1 MLRYLEY
8 SQLGLSAIQFRNNV
22 LIAHSLLLPFHCTL
36 FVWVVPSASG
46 GLCCRSRVEMIRRIG
61 YWMGVAILAGACSGC
76 GVLYTVMKSESK
88 LDRLAVP
95 MTKAEVIAQVGRPDR
110 VLRDDGHMLV
120 WEYSLTAR
128 KQWLYELALCPLS
141 MWVGGCLFYPFTN
154 IVADHQREY
163 PQHIVLVNDEL
174 CAWGTPSAI
183 LQRRRACASSSTA
196 VLGSGGMRGRPE
208 PVVTGLGPINRETID
223 RYRTMAVM
231 AFEDAPGAEES
242 GSRVAGMV
250 TTLLLDLDINM
261 VERTELD
268 EVFKEQVVQLK
279 HADDAEVL
287 KVGKLV
293 GAQAIVVGDVQQWE
307 RAEGDQVSRV
317 SLAFRIIDVESSAVL
332 FNGEGYGSDAT
343 ADDPESV
350 ARVIVQRILARLGSQ
365 TGLLGSGRIGVNWDL
380 QESAGVRYYLVREL
394 RGGLP
399 AEKAGL
405 KVGDKVVACNG
416 IALATV
422 TSDREAKRLCR
433 VEAGHTLHLD
443 VRRADQP
450 MAISVTAEKRP
461 GL

>member
-1 MLRYLEY
+1 
-8 SQLGLSAIQFRNNV
+8 
-22 LIAHSLLLPFHCTL
+22 
-36 FVWVVPSASG
+36 
-46 GLCCRSRVEMIRRIG
+46 MIRRIG
-61 YWMGVAILAGACSGC
+61 YWMGVTILAGACSGC

-350 ARVIVQRILARLGSQ
+350 ARVIVQRILARFGSQ

-405 KVGDKVVACNG
+405 KVGDRVVACNG

>member
-1 MLRYLEY
+1 M
-8 SQLGLSAIQFRNNV
+8 V
-22 LIAHSLLLPFHCTL
+22 
-36 FVWVVPSASG
+36 
-46 GLCCRSRVEMIRRIG
+46 RRIG
-61 YWMGVAILAGACSGC
+61 CWMGLAFLVFACSGC
-76 GVLYTVMKSESK
+76 GVLYTVIKSESK

-95 MTKAEVIAQVGRPDR
+95 MTKADVIAQVGRPDR

-141 MWVGGCLFYPFTN
+141 LWVGGCILYPFTN

-163 PQHIVLVNDEL
+163 PHHIVLVNDEL
-174 CAWGTPSAI
+174 CAWGTPAAI
-183 LQRRRACASSSTA
+183 LQRRRACASFGTA
-196 VLGSGGMRGRPE
+196 VIGSGGMRGRPE

-231 AFEDAPGAEES
+231 AFEDASDAEGS
-242 GSRVAGMV
+242 GSRVAGIV

-261 VERTELD
+261 VERAELD

-293 GAQAIVVGDVQQWE
+293 GAQAIVVGEVQQWV
-307 RAEGDQVSRV
+307 RAEGDQIGRV
-317 SLAFRIIDVESSAVL
+317 SLAFRVIDVESSVVL

-343 ADDPESV
+343 ADDPEGI
-350 ARVIVQRILARLGSQ
+350 ARAIVQRILARFGSQ

-380 QESAGVRYYLVREL
+380 QESAGARYYLVREL
-394 RGGLP
+394 RSGLP

-405 KVGDKVVACNG
+405 KVGDRVVACNG
-416 IALATV
+416 AVLSSV
-422 TSDREAKRLCR
+422 SSEREAKRLCQ
-433 VEAGHTLHLD
+433 VEAGQELRLH
-443 VRRADQP
+443 VRRTGQP
-450 MAISVTAEKRP
+450 IEIVLTAEKRP

>member
-1 MLRYLEY
+1 
-8 SQLGLSAIQFRNNV
+8 
-22 LIAHSLLLPFHCTL
+22 
-36 FVWVVPSASG
+36 
-46 GLCCRSRVEMIRRIG
+46 MIRQIG
-61 YWMGVAILAGACSGC
+61 CWIGLALLVGACSGC

-141 MWVGGCLFYPFTN
+141 LWVGGCIFYPFTN

-174 CAWGTPSAI
+174 CAWGTPAAI
-183 LQRRRACASSSTA
+183 LQRRRACASSGTA

-208 PVVTGLGPINRETID
+208 PIVTGLGPINRETID

-231 AFEDAPGAEES
+231 AFEDAQDAEGS

-268 EVFKEQVVQLK
+268 EVFKEQVIQLK

-350 ARVIVQRILARLGSQ
+350 ARVIVQRILARFGSQ

-380 QESAGVRYYLVREL
+380 QESAGTRYYLVREL

-405 KVGDKVVACNG
+405 KIGDRVVACNG
-416 IALATV
+416 IALATM

-433 VEAGHTLHLD
+433 VEAGQTIHLD

-450 MAISVTAEKRP
+450 MAIPITAEKRP

>member
-1 MLRYLEY
+1 M
-8 SQLGLSAIQFRNNV
+8 V
-22 LIAHSLLLPFHCTL
+22 
-36 FVWVVPSASG
+36 
-46 GLCCRSRVEMIRRIG
+46 RRIG
-61 YWMGVAILAGACSGC
+61 CWMGLAFLVFACSGC
-76 GVLYTVMKSESK
+76 GLLYTVIKSESK

-95 MTKAEVIAQVGRPDR
+95 MTKADVVAQVGRPDR

-141 MWVGGCLFYPFTN
+141 LWVGGCIFYPFTN
-154 IVADHQREY
+154 IIADHQREY
-163 PQHIVLVNDEL
+163 PHHIVLVNDEL
-174 CAWGTPSAI
+174 CAWGTPAAI
-183 LQRRRACASSSTA
+183 LQRRRACASSDTA
-196 VLGSGGMRGRPE
+196 VIGSAGMRGRPE

-231 AFEDAPGAEES
+231 AFEDASDAEGS
-242 GSRVAGMV
+242 GSRVAGIV

-293 GAQAIVVGDVQQWE
+293 GAQAIVVGEVQQWV
-307 RAEGDQVSRV
+307 RAEEDQISRV
-317 SLAFRIIDVESSAVL
+317 SLAFRIIDVESSVVL

-343 ADDPESV
+343 ADDPEGI
-350 ARVIVQRILARLGSQ
+350 ARAIVQRILARFGSQ

-394 RGGLP
+394 RSGLP

-405 KVGDKVVACNG
+405 KVGDRVVACNG

-422 TSDREAKRLCR
+422 TSDREAKQLCR
-433 VEAGHTLHLD
+433 VEVGQILHLD
-443 VRRADQP
+443 VRRVDQP
-450 MAISVTAEKRP
+450 MAIPITAEKRP